1 MRVAAAA
8 LALLLC
14 GGSVANAAATACYRH
29 AEAVADQAIRYT
41 TEIMVMSDTCRNE
54 TYDRFQLRNRSEL
67 VKFQELL
74 KEHYRRTGGGS
85 AQSKLDAFMTHLANE
100 AALRTG
106 TQDINQVCSVAVQF
120 LATADTMS
128 GEGFQQYAESQL
140 QQHGHD
146 YKFCREK

>member
-8 LALLLC
+8 LALLLL

-54 TYDRFQLRNRSEL
+54 TYDRFQMRNRTEL

-74 KEHYRRTGGGS
+74 KEHFRRSGGS

-140 QQHGHD
+140 KEHGRD
-146 YKFCREK
+146 YKLCKER